1 MNFLIKL
8 SPTISVPL
16 FFFFTVIFLVGR
28 FLLSTVTGVF
38 LLSLCLYG
46 AVAASGGEVLTGGQ
60 FLLWIDGLNTEYK
73 AALLTSLVTVAGFVV
88 AFHSANANWRNQFN
102 AQLKAQLASELEAF
116 FGPLSA
122 NINEASIFSQA
133 LVDTVSKIQAGATFA
148 DASFSIRYLQDQQTR
163 FRSART
169 HVTQAASEVHQLI
182 GRNYNILS
190 SGLGTPGQ
198 MQLAASALEEISQLV
213 WIQLPVVD
221 TKQID
226 HVQSFVN
233 QVNVTHCLRL
243 VEACENNSMKISGL
257 IGGVRGYLLS
267 TIVRFNLATFINL
280 FADARNFRETISE
293 FHQKFKSKAPE

>member
-8 SPTISVPL
+8 PPTISVPL
-16 FFFFTVIFLVGR
+16 FFFSTVIVLVGR
-28 FLLSTVTGVF
+28 FLLSTVFGVF
-38 LLSLCLYG
+38 LLSLCLYW
-46 AVAASGGEVLTGGQ
+46 AVGASGREVLTGGQ

-102 AQLKAQLASELEAF
+102 AQLKAQLASELETF

-122 NINEASIFSQA
+122 SINEASIFAQA
-133 LVDTVSKIQAGATFA
+133 LVDTVNKIQAGTTYA

-163 FRSART
+163 FRSARA
-169 HVTQAASEVHQLI
+169 HISQAASDVHQLI

-190 SGLGTPGQ
+190 SGWGTPGQ
-198 MQLAASALEEISQLV
+198 MQLAALALGEISQLI

-221 TKQID
+221 SDQPD

-233 QVNVTHCLRL
+233 QVNVSQCLRL
-243 VEACENNSMKISGL
+243 VESCENNSTKISGL

-267 TIVRFNLATFINL
+267 AIVGFNFAAFINL
-280 FADARNFRETISE
+280 FGDARNFRDVISE
-293 FHQKFKSKAPE
+293 FHQKFK